1 MFGLIMTLAA
11 KVAVEMFAKGAGTSI
26 TLLCTGTKLRK
37 RK

>member
-1 MFGLIMTLAA
+1 MFGLKMTLTA
-11 KVAVEMFAKGAGTSI
+11 KVAVEMFVKGAGTAI

>member
-1 MFGLIMTLAA
+1 MLGFIMTLAA
-11 KVAVEMFAKGAGTSI
+11 KVAVEMLAKGAGTAI